1 MILIDINTKAS
12 VLSSGKIGKCGNLMG
27 EETLPSSQ
35 SIATEQAK
43 FTYSPLIKPF
53 VKQQKAN
60 KKE

>member
-12 VLSSGKIGKCGNLMG
+12 VLSSGKIGKCGNLTG

-53 VKQQKAN
+53 IKQ
-60 KKE
+60 